1 MNSLSVLSVAYPF
14 ALVRPDTAGGAEQVL
29 CTLDKELT
37 EAGHRSV
44 VIAAKGSDIS
54 GHLIETPLL
63 PCRTTSKDKA
73 RVWGH
78 VRDILRG
85 VFSGY
90 GAGEFDIVH
99 MHGVDFMNY
108 LPPEAPSLP
117 PVLITL
123 HMWPSVYGTGMYIAG
138 ARSNTYF
145 NAVSATQ
152 AKACNPVPGTV
163 LKPGSMPVIEN
174 GAFLSASVK
183 GHLEQKEEGY
193 ALCLGRICEEKGFHI
208 ALEAAKMAG
217 VPLVIAGEVFQ
228 YPEHESYFRRK
239 ILPGL
244 DGIRYKFVGR
254 VGWVQ
259 KTALIRQALCL
270 LLPSLVEE
278 TSSLSAIEALSC
290 GTPVIAFA
298 KGALPE
304 IIEQGVT
311 GFMVDGAGG
320 MAHAILKARTINR
333 QACAAAALKRAS
345 ASEMARQ
352 YTGLYHEIIEHK
364 KINDLR

>member
-14 ALVRPDTAGGAEQVL
+14 APVRPDTAGGAEQVL

-37 EAGHRSV
+37 MAGHRSV

-54 GHLIETPLL
+54 GHLIETPFL
-63 PCRTTSKDKA
+63 PCRITSKDKA
-73 RVWGH
+73 RVWGY

-90 GAGEFDIVH
+90 GAWEFDIVH

-123 HMWPSVYGTGMYIAG
+123 HMWPSVYGTDMYIAG

-152 AKACNPVPGTV
+152 AKACNPVPGTA
-163 LKPGSMPVIEN
+163 LKPGILPVIEN
-174 GAFLSASVK
+174 GALLSVEGK
-183 GHLEQKEEGY
+183 GHPEQKDEGY
-193 ALCLGRICEEKGFHI
+193 ALCLGRICGEKGFHI
-208 ALEAAKMAG
+208 ALEAAKIAG
-217 VPLVIAGEVFQ
+217 IPLVIAGEVFQ
-228 YPEHESYFRRK
+228 YPEHESYFRKK
-239 ILPGL
+239 ILPEL

-254 VGWVQ
+254 VGGAQ
-259 KTALIRQALCL
+259 KTALIRQASCL
-270 LLPSLVEE
+270 LLPSLIEE

-290 GTPVIAFA
+290 GTPVIGFA

-311 GFMVDGAGG
+311 GFMVDSADDMGR
-320 MAHAILKARTINR
+320 AILKISAINR

-352 YTGLYHEIIEHK
+352 YTGLYHQIIEHK
-364 KINDLR
+364 KNHDLR